1 MVSHGSQGYK
11 TSYLEKGQT
20 LQKTKEIMRSQALK
34 EIQRIKKAST
44 EGNKTGILEVH

>member
-1 MVSHGSQGYK
+1 MVFSSAK
-11 TSYLEKGQT
+11 TISWSDSPGIVS
-20 LQKTKEIMRSQALK
+20 KTKEIMRSQALK